1 MKTRHPGR
9 ISRYQPVENGYEI
22 VGSREVF
29 NRTLYGSHARDD
41 RRERYFTFAGDLPLV
56 MGAATDWSKNKSG
69 NYAKSGVLFSGLAMA
84 PGVSIPAFYSPDVD
98 VSSHWFH
105 NSEDIITVFRNGWM
119 EYEFRQFSPW
129 FPDVKVN
136 IAVFPLLPEDG
147 FLVHYKIRTDQ
158 RILFCAGFGG
168 LTDYISRLEYPLVKA
183 RNFHAADCE
192 KHTLACGRNRA
203 LVEGPGGNTMWIGS
217 SFPMEFQTGDA
228 FSLQDGTPAM
238 FLQPGGTAP
247 RVVKMFAPIGAGET
261 LDGFLVAIRNE
272 EECILDKWL
281 NCEQP
286 IDDLKRRIRRK
297 HASVAVRTPDA
308 MLDLTVPPT
317 VLALDASWHKTT
329 FYHGAHAYH
338 APFLGW
344 RNWYGPTV
352 IAWHDR
358 VETAIKAHFAEIV
371 KSAQGKEAV
380 WYDGNDRP
388 DLDHEGSQYHQIRNS
403 TGYIPCILGGHDIYN
418 MQEVALDML
427 LHHLEWTGDLALA
440 ESLFDDMKG
449 ILDWEERILDPDG
462 DGLYQN
468 FLNTWISD
476 GHSYN
481 GGGCAQASAYNY
493 RANLLMARIAD
504 KLGRP
509 GEVFRQRAAKIRNA
523 IMGILWISE
532 KGVIAEYIDT
542 VGNKLVHPSP
552 ELSTA
557 YLAIECGVADMFQAY
572 QMLRFTETNLRNETT
587 LGRQG
592 RLVYSSNWYPK
603 KYSTCGIFAAE
614 NIHLALSYYQ
624 SGLPGKGCELLT
636 AIVDSYFLGKN
647 PGLSS
652 HVLSAHGISDGGDLD
667 FTDVSSMYL
676 RLIVEGLFGI
686 RFRLLDDRIEIA
698 PGFPADWTQASIMLK
713 DLSLRYTRE
722 ECLDTFVCEGNGRK
736 TIKVPMR
743 SSEIKEVL
751 LNGRPA
757 AYQIQAGIGHC
768 FLVVEAAD
776 ACQLQ
781 ILHGDN
787 PLPSLSYPSSVVEGC
802 DFLIE
807 VSHGTLTDVLD
818 ASAALSNLSISATGV
833 RAKAR
838 AATGNHTVFV
848 RIKCDQF
855 DAWLPADFAPVSA
868 TNLALAANS
877 GPLFIPFGSDTPKLA
892 SALVLEGR
900 SPCRPWIATDRTE
913 PVPPNASGL
922 ALGFFIPLEISQHFN
937 CSLKEIHTLEYRSPR
952 PAGYSIGSR
961 LNGRYAWDWN
971 QAGHNAVCVDDAALR
986 QGRIASPSGIG
997 FLTSESGPNVACASM
1012 WENFPTRIEIPLDG
1026 CGRELALFFIGV
1038 TNPMQS
1044 RVENAR
1050 LTVAYRDASKQTV
1063 SLVHPENFDDWLNAA
1078 LQTQN
1083 ETVYFS
1089 DFNHGTV
1096 QRIPLEPNKELESVS
1111 IEAIANEVI
1120 VGLLGISVLKAS
1132 S

>member
-1 MKTRHPGR
+1 
-9 ISRYQPVENGYEI
+9 
-22 VGSREVF
+22 
-29 NRTLYGSHARDD
+29 
-41 RRERYFTFAGDLPLV
+41 
-56 MGAATDWSKNKSG
+56 
-69 NYAKSGVLFSGLAMA
+69 
-84 PGVSIPAFYSPDVD
+84 
-98 VSSHWFH
+98 
-105 NSEDIITVFRNGWM
+105 
-119 EYEFRQFSPW
+119 
-129 FPDVKVN
+129 
-136 IAVFPLLPEDG
+136 
-147 FLVHYKIRTDQ
+147 
-158 RILFCAGFGG
+158 
-168 LTDYISRLEYPLVKA
+168 
-183 RNFHAADCE
+183 
-192 KHTLACGRNRA
+192 
-203 LVEGPGGNTMWIGS
+203 
-217 SFPMEFQTGDA
+217 
-228 FSLQDGTPAM
+228 
-238 FLQPGGTAP
+238 
-247 RVVKMFAPIGAGET
+247 
-261 LDGFLVAIRNE
+261 
-272 EECILDKWL
+272 
-281 NCEQP
+281 
-286 IDDLKRRIRRK
+286 
-297 HASVAVRTPDA
+297 

-317 VLALDASWHKTT
+317 MLAMDASWHKTT

-352 IAWHDR
+352 IGWHDR
-358 VETAIKAHFAEIV
+358 VVSAIKAHFAEIV
-371 KSAQGKEAV
+371 KEAHGDEAV

-440 ESLFDDMKG
+440 GTLFDDMKG

-493 RANLLMARIAD
+493 RANLLMAKIAD

-509 GEVFRQRAAKIRNA
+509 GHVFGQRAAKIQDA
-523 IMGILWISE
+523 IMGSLWIPE
-532 KGVIAEYIDT
+532 NGVIAEYIDT

-557 YLAIECGVADMFQAY
+557 YLSIDCGVADMFQAY
-572 QMLRFTETNLRNETT
+572 QMLRFTETELRNETT
-587 LGRQG
+587 VGRKG

-624 SGLPGKGCELLT
+624 SGLPGKGWELLT

-647 PGLSS
+647 PGLAS

-686 RFRLLDDRIEIA
+686 RFHLLEGLIEIA
-698 PGFPADWTQASIMLK
+698 PGFPADWTQASIQLK
-713 DLSLRYTRE
+713 DLSLTYSRAGCE
-722 ECLDTFVCEGNGRK
+722 ETFVCKANGRK
-736 TIKVPMR
+736 TIRVPMR
-743 SSEIKEVL
+743 STEIKEVL
-751 LNGRPA
+751 LDGIPA
-757 AYQIQAGIGHC
+757 AYEAQAGIGQC
-768 FLVVEAAD
+768 FLVVEAAGEFR
-776 ACQLQ
+776 LQ
-781 ILHGDN
+781 ITHGDQ
-787 PLPSLSYPSSVVEGC
+787 PLPVLTSSFVEGG
-802 DFLIE
+802 DLFIE
-807 VSHGTLTDVLD
+807 VRHGTVTDVQD
-818 ASAALSNLSISATGV
+818 ASAALSNLSMSATGV
-833 RAKAR
+833 RAKVR
-838 AATGNHTVFV
+838 AATSSHTVFV
-848 RIKCDQF
+848 RVKCGQF
-855 DAWLPADFAPVSA
+855 DAWLPADFTVAPVSA
-868 TNLALAANS
+868 RIQPAVKTS
-877 GPLFIPFGSDTPKLA
+877 GPLF
-892 SALVLEGR
+892 E
-900 SPCRPWIATDRTE
+900 
-913 PVPPNASGL
+913 
-922 ALGFFIPLEISQHFN
+922 PLEISRYFN

-971 QAGHNAVCVDDAALR
+971 QAGHNAVRVDDTALR
-986 QGRIASPSGIG
+986 QGRISSPSGIG
-997 FLTSESGPNVACASM
+997 FLTPESGPNVACASM
-1012 WENFPTRIEIPLDG
+1012 WDNFPTAIEIPLDG
-1026 CGRELALFFIGV
+1026 RAQEVALFFIGV

-1050 LTVAYRDASKQTV
+1050 LTVTYRDASKQTV
-1063 SLVHPENFDDWLNAA
+1063 SLVPPENFDDWLNAA

-1096 QRIPLEPNKELESVS
+1096 QRIPLESNKELESVS
-1111 IEAIANEVI
+1111 IEAIANEVV